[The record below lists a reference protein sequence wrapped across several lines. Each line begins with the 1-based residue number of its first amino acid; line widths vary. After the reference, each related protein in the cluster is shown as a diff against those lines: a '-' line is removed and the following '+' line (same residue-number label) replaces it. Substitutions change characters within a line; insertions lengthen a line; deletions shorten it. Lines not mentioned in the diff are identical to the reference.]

1 MSKSGLK
8 DESNFA
14 GAASCAERMRM
25 APAGSYPGGM
35 PPSGP
40 KPEPVRVNNVPM
52 VGSKSGGLNSGRS
65 K

>member
-8 DESNFA
+8 DESNFTY
-14 GAASCAERMRM
+14 AANCAKRAVES
-25 APAGSYPGGM
+25 PAGSYPGGM

-40 KPEPVRVNNVPM
+40 KAEPVRVNGVPM
-52 VGSKSGGLNSGRS
+52 VGSKSGGLNSARS